1 MMTYCMSNMV
11 VQRNAEEA
19 MQSVVSPEILSTSKF
34 LNKERLIRKSRSLE
48 WSCQELSSTP
58 RRHSIS
64 FKMGLDLNKVI
75 LF

>member
-11 VQRNAEEA
+11 DQRNAEEA

-34 LNKERLIRKSRSLE
+34 SNKERLIRKSRSLE

-58 RRHSIS
+58 WRHSIS